1 MAVAEI
7 TITVGHVSLV
17 GTLNDSPTAARIW
30 DALPITGTARTWGE
44 EIYFDIP
51 LAAPLEPDARA
62 EVEVGEL
69 AYWPM
74 GCAFCI
80 FFGPTPASIDHR
92 PKAYSPVNVVGRVV
106 GDATQLRAVQDG
118 APVTVRRREGA
129 PDAC

>member
-1 MAVAEI
+1 MAEI
-7 TITVGHVSLV
+7 TITVGDVSLL
-17 GTLNDSPTAARIW
+17 GRLNDSPTAARIW
-30 DALPITGTARTWGE
+30 EALPITGTARTWGE

-80 FFGPTPASIDHR
+80 FFGPTPASTDHC

-106 GDATQLRAVQDG
+106 GDATQLRAVRDG
-118 APVTVRRREGA
+118 ASVTLRRREGA
-129 PDAC
+129 AGEC